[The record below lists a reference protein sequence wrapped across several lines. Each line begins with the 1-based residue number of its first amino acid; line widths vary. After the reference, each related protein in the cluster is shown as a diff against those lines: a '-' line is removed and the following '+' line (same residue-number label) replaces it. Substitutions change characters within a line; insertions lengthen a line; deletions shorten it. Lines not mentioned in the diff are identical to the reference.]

1 MKVDGNK
8 LTKNMTDNL
17 KKNRWN
23 CVFCENSAD
32 DKFDVSGRITYIL
45 KLRLMRNLRMDFLL

>member
-23 CVFCENSAD
+23 CVF
-32 DKFDVSGRITYIL
+32 FVRILQMTN
-45 KLRLMRNLRMDFLL
+45 LMLVVVLPTF